1 MADDGFHEIQLGKK
15 QLFFLFMAATV
26 SLVVAFLIGV
36 WVGRDVRRPENEIV
50 AEIPTAEVT
59 PDTPQPPTQVAAN
72 ELDYTARL
80 QSGAKGDAKTTEAPK
95 PVEPPTPAAEG
106 APDQP
111 ATPPAK
117 TPAKSAADTKA
128 PAPVESPD
136 PKPASPAKGA
146 ATTSTWHLQ
155 AAAFKD
161 QAPADTLVARLVKK
175 GYAAY
180 VVTAATGVYPF
191 KVDVGPFADKAAA
204 EAASAKLKKE
214 ERLSPLV
221 LR

>member
-15 QLFFLFMAATV
+15 QLVFAFLAATV
-26 SLVVAFLIGV
+26 ALVVAFLIGV
-36 WVGRDVRRPENEIV
+36 WVGREVRRPETEIV
-50 AEIPTAEVT
+50 AEIPTADVT

-80 QSGAKGDAKTTEAPK
+80 QGGGKPEAKPA
-95 PVEPPTPAAEG
+95 EPPTPAAEAG
-106 APDQP
+106 IPDPTAAPKAETKPAAPETKP
-111 ATPPAK
+111 ATPPAA
-117 TPAKSAADTKA
+117 PPAADAKSA
-128 PAPVESPD
+128 PPV
-136 PKPASPAKGA
+136 KPATA

-175 GYAAY
+175 GYGAY
-180 VVTAATGVYPF
+180 IVSTTSGLYPF
-191 KVDVGPFADKAAA
+191 KVQVGPFADRAAA